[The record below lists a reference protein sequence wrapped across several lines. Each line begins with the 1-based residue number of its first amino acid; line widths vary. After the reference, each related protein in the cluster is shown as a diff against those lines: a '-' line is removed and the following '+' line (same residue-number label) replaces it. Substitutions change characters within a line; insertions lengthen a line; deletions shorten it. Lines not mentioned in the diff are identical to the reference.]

1 MEAMNRKQQTAV
13 EWLLKQLDE
22 KAVAVDVLQ
31 IRKINIT
38 INTSDY
44 MDIRKQARKIEK
56 EQIINTWSEATA
68 PDHEIGL
75 SDAPYIITQ
84 IKNAEQYYN
93 ETYGED
99 KQC

>member
-44 MDIRKQARKIEK
+44 MDIRKQARKMEK

-84 IKNAEQYYN
+84 IKKAEQYYN
-93 ETYGED
+93 ETYE
-99 KQC
+99 K